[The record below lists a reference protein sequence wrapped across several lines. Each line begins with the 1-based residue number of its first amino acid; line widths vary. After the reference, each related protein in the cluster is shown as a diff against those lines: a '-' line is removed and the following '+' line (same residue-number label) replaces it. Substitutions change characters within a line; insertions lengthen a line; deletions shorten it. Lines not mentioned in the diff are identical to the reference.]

1 MKLLKGGSGL
11 RALGGDWRTRQVLFG
26 VKRTGEEGAGWVYVG
41 AEALSCGLVLY
52 ESSSSAPLLS
62 SIGGLCTFTEP
73 WARLDEWVS
82 SPSQNNLPG
91 TSETREIEIVKIS
104 ICIRSV
110 PNTTEQ
116 TLFTVYICSK
126 NLTALHGQQT
136 CTHACHTTSVHDVK
150 TK

>member
-73 WARLDEWVS
+73 WARMDEWVS

-116 TLFTVYICSK
+116 TLCLRSTYAAKIVLLFMDSK
-126 NLTALHGQQT
+126 
-136 CTHACHTTSVHDVK
+136 HARHTTSVQDVK